1 MKRDAWPFIFLHF
14 HSFSLFD
21 LLSLSHP
28 KQLITHNDMNKTEIK
43 KWSYRIVVFALLVA
57 GVWILTQEF
66 MGRSGVVTTDNARI
80 CRHVMTQSVKVE
92 GFIERVC
99 FDSYTEVKKGDTLI
113 VINDAEYRHALAQ
126 AKAHLEQVRNGARQ
140 AGESV
145 QTSSQQIGEAEA
157 SVVEMETVMERARR
171 EEERYKTLLAQKAV
185 TPQQY
190 DDVHAA
196 YLTAKARLDRAVKAR
211 QAQTTM
217 KSERNHAL
225 SASKAMIEAAEAA
238 VKLAEL
244 NLSYCVVTASADGIT
259 GSKDVNVGEL
269 VHRGQAVVS
278 VVEADEVWVE
288 ANYKESQLP
297 HISVGDRARLK
308 VDALPGEV
316 LTGTVERLSGGTGSV
331 FSLLPVDNTA
341 GNFVKV
347 EQRLTVRIKLD
358 KQTAQKL
365 KTLKAGYNVVCEIE
379 K

>member
-1 MKRDAWPFIFLHF
+1 
-14 HSFSLFD
+14 
-21 LLSLSHP
+21 
-28 KQLITHNDMNKTEIK
+28 MNKKEIK

-157 SVVEMETVMERARR
+157 SVVEMQTVMERARR

-244 NLSYCVVTASADGIT
+244 NMSYCVVTASADGIT

-297 HISVGDRARLK
+297 HISVGNRARLK

>member
-1 MKRDAWPFIFLHF
+1 
-14 HSFSLFD
+14 
-21 LLSLSHP
+21 
-28 KQLITHNDMNKTEIK
+28 
-43 KWSYRIVVFALLVA
+43 
-57 GVWILTQEF
+57 
-66 MGRSGVVTTDNARI
+66 
-80 CRHVMTQSVKVE
+80 
-92 GFIERVC
+92 
-99 FDSYTEVKKGDTLI
+99 
-113 VINDAEYRHALAQ
+113 
-126 AKAHLEQVRNGARQ
+126 
-140 AGESV
+140 
-145 QTSSQQIGEAEA
+145 
-157 SVVEMETVMERARR
+157 
-171 EEERYKTLLAQKAV
+171 
-185 TPQQY
+185 
-190 DDVHAA
+190 
-196 YLTAKARLDRAVKAR
+196 
-211 QAQTTM
+211 
-217 KSERNHAL
+217 
-225 SASKAMIEAAEAA
+225 MIEAAEAA
-238 VKLAEL
+238 VRLAEL

-269 VHRGQAVVS
+269 VHRGQAIVS